1 MATLVDLDYNLLEIP
16 RYLLPVGVGPG
27 SVVKLAIVHDVVTEE
42 KRKSALDKLEG
53 DIKKRQ
59 KGKGNSV
66 L

>member
-1 MATLVDLDYNLLEIP
+1 MLEIP

-27 SVVKLAIVHDVVTEE
+27 SVVKLGIVHDVVTEE